1 MKKMPKQKKTN
12 TREEKEIIQDYFM
25 DCRFRF
31 QDQYKEKV
39 KLIEKNFPLYA
50 VDKTQVPC
58 LLTMDLITYSE
69 GTMTKEEFESYKLY
83 VQDVLNGYRPP
94 MKFEVIEGGKK

>member
-1 MKKMPKQKKTN
+1 M
-12 TREEKEIIQDYFM
+12 DY
-25 DCRFRF
+25 RFLF
-31 QDQYKEKV
+31 QDQYKGKV

-69 GTMTKEEFESYKLY
+69 GTMTKEDFESYKIY

-94 MKFEVIEGGKK
+94 IKFEVIEGGKKWTVGTVTLN

>member
-1 MKKMPKQKKTN
+1 MIKQSKQN
-12 TREEKEIIQDYFM
+12 TGEEKKIIQDYFM

-31 QDQYKEKV
+31 QDQYKGKV

-69 GTMTKEEFESYKLY
+69 GTMTKEDFKSYKIY

-94 MKFEVIEGGKK
+94 IKFQVIEGGKK

>member
-58 LLTMDLITYSE
+58 LLTMDIINNAKAN
-69 GTMTKEEFESYKLY
+69 MTEKDFKSYRAY
-83 VQDVLNGYRPP
+83 VEDVLNGWRPP
-94 MKFEVIEGGKK
+94 VKFDVIEGGKK